1 MMTIQENIQQAF
13 DPERAVIKS
22 PLELREKLEALAN
35 GVADRLPA
43 GLGVNIQRSS
53 ERGFIFSIVE
63 NAYMR
68 PVQQFGIQLD
78 NNDQVRWAAVI

>member
-1 MMTIQENIQQAF
+1 MIAIQENIQQAF

-22 PLELREKLEALAN
+22 AQELREKLEALAN
-35 GVADRLPA
+35 RVAERLPA

-53 ERGFIFSIVE
+53 ERGFIFSIVDE
-63 NAYMR
+63 AYMR

-78 NNDQVRWAAVI
+78 NNDQVRWAPVV